1 MRAGRLRCGET
12 TFHAAARSAPWFA
25 ARRLEPS
32 RPAVTDPFPNRLWP
46 NRHSSSPPPRWRRA
60 AAAAVLAASALLAGR
75 AGAETRLVPPPADQ
89 PANVGE
95 AKDAATAYHDS
106 GRYARD
112 LAAVAQ
118 EARAWI
124 AERAP
129 QVERPA
135 VVFDIDETVL
145 SNWPVIRAD
154 DYGRIFGGPCAAL
167 PEGPCGWVDW
177 DLMAASEA
185 IGPSRDLYAFA
196 KSKGISVF
204 FITGRDEPQRA
215 ATEKALQAQGFA
227 GYDGLD
233 MVPYGAH
240 FASAADFKA
249 PRRAAIEA
257 RGFSIIANLGDQP
270 SDLAGGHAERAFQLP
285 NPFYRIP

>member
-1 MRAGRLRCGET
+1 MPCSND
-12 TFHAAARSAPWFA
+12 AASNP
-25 ARRLEPS
+25 
-32 RPAVTDPFPNRLWP
+32 RPAVT
-46 NRHSSSPPPRWRRA
+46 RHPTRRHAVA
-60 AAAAVLAASALLAGR
+60 AALLLALPLLAGPS
-75 AGAETRLVPPPADQ
+75 GAETLVVAPPADQ
-89 PANVGE
+89 PGNVGD
-95 AKDAATAYHDS
+95 AKNAAMDYHDS

-112 LAAVAQ
+112 LAAVSAR
-118 EARAWI
+118 ARAWI
-124 AERAP
+124 AQRAP
-129 QVERPA
+129 EVERPA

-154 DYGRIFGGPCAAL
+154 DYGRIFGGPCESL

-177 DLMAASEA
+177 DLMARSEA
-185 IGPSRDLYAFA
+185 IGPSRELYAFA
-196 KSKGISVF
+196 KAQGLAVF

-233 MVPYGAH
+233 MVPYGAR
-240 FASAADFKA
+240 FASAAEFKA

-257 RGFSIIANLGDQP
+257 RGFRIIANLGDQP